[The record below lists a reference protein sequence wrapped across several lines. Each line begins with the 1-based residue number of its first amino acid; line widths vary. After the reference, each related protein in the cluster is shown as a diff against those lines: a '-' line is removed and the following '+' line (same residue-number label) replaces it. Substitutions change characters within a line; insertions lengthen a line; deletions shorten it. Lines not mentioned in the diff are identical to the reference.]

1 MPATA
6 RGSNVT
12 TLQIWL
18 IVGLPGL
25 VIVAALFSGRSTV
38 RSLLGY
44 VALAALLVTFVVVT
58 GDIYSSA
65 AVGLI
70 GFFLVATGRG
80 TATDEGP
87 EEHENRERYTTT
99 PSHS

>member
-1 MPATA
+1 M
-6 RGSNVT
+6 T

-25 VIVAALFSGRSTV
+25 VVVAALFSGRSPV

-44 VALAALLVTFVVVT
+44 LVLAAILVTFVAVT
-58 GDIYSSA
+58 GDVFSSA

-70 GFFLVATGRG
+70 GFVLVATGRG
-80 TATDEGP
+80 TALDEGP
-87 EEHENRERYTTT
+87 EEHQNRRRYTTT